1 MIKNTKKGK
10 AGLVRNGLLSAILMG
25 VAGTTTFFA
34 PSAPAYAIYCSNC
47 STFYQQMFEYAE
59 QVNTALNTADQLRTQ
74 IQQYND
80 MIKQGMQL
88 PDRIFN
94 QITADLDR
102 VKGVY
107 QDAQSL
113 GRNISNLDSR
123 FREQFKGYES
133 YLQSKGTSN
142 AAISDQYRKW
152 SKQGFDN
159 ARTAM
164 KAAGINTSS
173 FASEDAMLNQLVSR
187 SQGAAGRMQAIQAGN
202 EIAAQNV
209 QQLQKLRDLVA
220 TQIQL
225 QSNYMAQMQERAS
238 VIDART
244 AKMNEAP
251 VQRGGTKTYL
261 GY

>member
-1 MIKNTKKGK
+1 MVINNTKKRNI
-10 AGLVRNGLLSAILMG
+10 GLIRNGALSAILLG
-25 VAGTTTFFA
+25 VVGAGTFFTPTT
-34 PSAPAYAIYCSNC
+34 PAYAIYCSNC

-133 YLQSKGTSN
+133 YLQSKGQPT
-142 AAISDQYRKW
+142 AQQYQKW
-152 SKQGFDN
+152 AKQGLDN

-164 KAAGINTSS
+164 KAAGVNTSS

-187 SQGAAGRMQAIQAGN
+187 SQSAAGRMQAIQAGN

-225 QSNYMAQMQERAS
+225 QGNYMAQLQERQS
-238 VIDART
+238 ISDSFSETFR
-244 AKMNEAP
+244 
-251 VQRGGTKTYL
+251 QGTIERSGSRKW
-261 GY
+261 

>member
-1 MIKNTKKGK
+1 MNNTLNTKKN
-10 AGLVRNGLLSAILMG
+10 RFLSAVLSGAI
-25 VAGTTTFFA
+25 VATGLSIAPTT
-34 PSAPAYAIYCSNC
+34 PAYAIYCSNC

-133 YLQSKGTSN
+133 YLQSQGRSSTSM
-142 AAISDQYRKW
+142 SQQYKKW
-152 SKQGFDN
+152 ATQGLDN

-173 FASEDAMLNQLVSR
+173 FASEDATLNQLVSR
-187 SQGAAGRMQAIQAGN
+187 SQSAAGRMQAIQAGN

-225 QSNYMAQMQERAS
+225 QGNYMAQMQERQS
-238 VIDART
+238 MDDAFRDNFRKGT
-244 AKMNEAP
+244 
-251 VQRGGTKTYL
+251 VQPTGRDKGF
-261 GY
+261 

>member
-1 MIKNTKKGK
+1 MNSILKTKKSTLGAMLAGVVMV
-10 AGLVRNGLLSAILMG
+10 AGLSA
-25 VAGTTTFFA
+25 VPTKEAEAVTF
-34 PSAPAYAIYCSNC
+34 YCANC

-74 IQQYND
+74 IQQYDN

-88 PDRIFN
+88 PDRVFN
-94 QITADLDR
+94 QISADLDR

-113 GRNISNLDSR
+113 GRNISNLDSK
-123 FREQFKGYES
+123 FRDQYQGYDS
-133 YLQSKGTSN
+133 YLKANGKTSV
-142 AAISDQYRKW
+142 AMPDRYKKW
-152 SKQGFDN
+152 STQGLDN

-164 KAAGINTSS
+164 KSAGMNTST

-187 SQGAAGRMQAIQAGN
+187 SQGAQGRMQAIQAGN

-209 QQLQKLRDLVA
+209 QQLQKLRDLTA

-225 QSNYMAQMQERAS
+225 QSNYMAQMSERQA
-238 VIDART
+238 VDDAYIDNF
-244 AKMNEAP
+244 KK
-251 VQRGGTKTYL
+251 GTVTSTSRNKEY
-261 GY
+261 